1 MKYNSKKE
9 KLNIWDPVAEIAVA
23 QFAASMKKHW
33 DRKKFGSLNIK
44 NVTKN
49 MNILFLKDPAKQTD
63 EETNK
68 KYGATP
74 LQRIILERAAEE

>member
-23 QFAASMKKHW
+23 QFVASMKKHW
-33 DRKKFGSLNIK
+33 DRKKFGRLNIK

-49 MNILFLKDPAKQTD
+49 MNVLFLKDPAKKI
-63 EETNK
+63 EEEESK
-68 KYGATP
+68 KYGPTP
-74 LQRIILERAAEE
+74 LQRIILERATEE